1 MEIRYAV
8 PSYQRPK
15 LLRSTTIKL
24 LEAAGIEE
32 IDLYINED
40 ELEEYQNI
48 LTEIPL
54 SILINY
60 KTINFNGI
68 GKIRN
73 HIRNSYP
80 HGTNLIM
87 IDDDIEDILIQ
98 DNGKLVG
105 LENIIEFNESMF
117 TKAEEIGAYLWSVQ
131 LHNNPYFLKKEYVKG
146 LSYING
152 SWTGLRINHNLKD
165 IRVDINH
172 FEDYLFSILHFIR
185 DKNVLKAG
193 NVCLKTRC
201 FNPNGGICK
210 QLGGFDKRQKE
221 AFKNSKK
228 LFDVF
233 SKLMDIKQS
242 VKYDVANI
250 RLKNVKWRKDYQIL
264 ADIYCKNY
272 SLSIY
277 NDE

>member
-48 LTEIPL
+48 LTQIPL

-131 LHNNPYFLKKEYVKG
+131 LHNNP
-146 LSYING
+146 
-152 SWTGLRINHNLKD
+152 
-165 IRVDINH
+165 
-172 FEDYLFSILHFIR
+172 
-185 DKNVLKAG
+185 
-193 NVCLKTRC
+193 
-201 FNPNGGICK
+201 
-210 QLGGFDKRQKE
+210 
-221 AFKNSKK
+221 
-228 LFDVF
+228 
-233 SKLMDIKQS
+233 
-242 VKYDVANI
+242 
-250 RLKNVKWRKDYQIL
+250 
-264 ADIYCKNY
+264 
-272 SLSIY
+272 
-277 NDE
+277 

>member
-1 MEIRYAV
+1 ME
-8 PSYQRPK
+8 
-15 LLRSTTIKL
+15 
-24 LEAAGIEE
+24 
-32 IDLYINED
+32 
-40 ELEEYQNI
+40 
-48 LTEIPL
+48 
-54 SILINY
+54 
-60 KTINFNGI
+60 
-68 GKIRN
+68 
-73 HIRNSYP
+73 HIYGQS
-80 HGTNLIM
+80 
-87 IDDDIEDILIQ
+87 
-98 DNGKLVG
+98 
-105 LENIIEFNESMF
+105 
-117 TKAEEIGAYLWSVQ
+117 
-131 LHNNPYFLKKEYVKG
+131 
-146 LSYING
+146 SYI
-152 SWTGLRINHNLKD
+152 TILNHNLKD